1 MKIKDKEAEA
11 MIRRS
16 RVYQVA
22 KRIDEYPETDVGS
35 RSDLQILADET
46 SYVVSC
52 YNDSFS
58 SLGEEYRMARRI
70 LQETRNGTRI
80 IFLNTGSPMYKPSAI
95 QGAKDIRNE
104 YIRTTRLMAS
114 LNQMGIRGRWQ

>member
-35 RSDLQILADET
+35 RSNLQIRSIL
-46 SYVVSC
+46 C
-52 YNDSFS
+52 YND
-58 SLGEEYRMARRI
+58 Y
-70 LQETRNGTRI
+70 
-80 IFLNTGSPMYKPSAI
+80 TGSPMYKPSAI
-95 QGAKDIRNE
+95 QDAKDIRNK